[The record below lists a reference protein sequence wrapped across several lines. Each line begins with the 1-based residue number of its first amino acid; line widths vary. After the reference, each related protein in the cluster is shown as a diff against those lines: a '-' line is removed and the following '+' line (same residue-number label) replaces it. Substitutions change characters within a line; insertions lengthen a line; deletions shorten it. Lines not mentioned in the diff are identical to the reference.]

1 LGSRRENTSWAD
13 VAKGVLYER
22 KGITSHELTHDTTT
36 VVNGDQETALEE
48 HERMEDSTFEIVQM
62 AVVADSPQ
70 ATSRPTTGSQ
80 AEAAREGMQPLV
92 LTRKETEEIQEKEP
106 PAAPQSQTSTPVS
119 LEQSRLHHDVTV
131 LVQDR
136 RRSCD
141 KEVAKPGHTSWAD
154 DTEATSEDT
163 EPHKMRPPQSPK
175 RKKKF
180 RSEKTDSIESER
192 SRSRVRSLG
201 KKM

>member
-1 LGSRRENTSWAD
+1 
-13 VAKGVLYER
+13 
-22 KGITSHELTHDTTT
+22 
-36 VVNGDQETALEE
+36 
-48 HERMEDSTFEIVQM
+48 MEDSTSEIVQM

-92 LTRKETEEIQEKEP
+92 LTQETEEIQEKEP
-106 PAAPQSQTSTPVS
+106 PEAPQLQTSIPVD
-119 LEQSRLHHDVTV
+119 LERNRPHHDVTV
-131 LVQDR
+131 RVQDQ

-163 EPHKMRPPQSPK
+163 EPYKMRPPQSPK

-180 RSEKTDSIESER
+180 RSEKTDSIETER